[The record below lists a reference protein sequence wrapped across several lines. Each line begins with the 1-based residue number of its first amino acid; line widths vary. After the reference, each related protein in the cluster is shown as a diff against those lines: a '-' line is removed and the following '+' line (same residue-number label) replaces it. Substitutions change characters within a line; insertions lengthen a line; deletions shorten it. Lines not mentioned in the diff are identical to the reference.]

1 MDINLKDKKYLI
13 TSGCSFTDG
22 YKMGNEGSWAY
33 YLSDMLNLKL
43 INKARGGSGNEYI
56 SDSVIIELM
65 NNEEI
70 RNQCIVIVAWSGN
83 TRLMSSIYDGKG
95 YVLDTVQ
102 PQDFISD
109 EHGKRGRFYHK
120 QDARFLFSDVPFC
133 AYKTYLSIL
142 KLSSFLESHN
152 IPYVYLDAISQNK
165 VELQDAKGKQ
175 KIILKSY
182 RGVKIIDFDLNDY
195 PYQYRDVFNEK
206 FNDNIFKNFIEVK
219 GHSNIL
225 DFMWTDYNNYTKGN
239 PGHPNDIASKEIAE
253 SIFNQ
258 ILK

>member
-1 MDINLKDKKYLI
+1 MKINLKNKKYLL

-22 YKMGNEGSWAY
+22 FQMHEKGSWAY

-70 RNQCIVIVAWSGN
+70 RNQCIVIVAWSDN

-95 YVLDTVQ
+95 HVLDSVQ

-109 EHGKRGRFYHK
+109 EHGKRGRFSHK
-120 QDARFLFSDVPFC
+120 QDARFLFSDIPFC

-142 KLSSFLESHN
+142 KLSSFLESLN
-152 IPYVYLDAISQNK
+152 IPYVYLDAISPNE
-165 VELQDAKGKQ
+165 VSVSRNGE
-175 KIILKSY
+175 KITMYGHTGIEPMEFNLL
-182 RGVKIIDFDLNDY
+182 RW
-195 PYQYRDVFNEK
+195 PYQYREVFNSK
-206 FNDNIFKNFIEVK
+206 FNDNIFQNFIEVNEHK
-219 GHSNIL
+219 TIL
-225 DFMWTDYNNYTKGN
+225 DFLWSDYNHYTEGN
-239 PGHPNDIASKEIAE
+239 PGHPNDIASKEVAE

-258 ILK
+258 ISK

>member
-1 MDINLKDKKYLI
+1 MKINLKNKKYLL

-22 YKMGNEGSWAY
+22 FQMHEKGSWAY

-83 TRLMSSIYDGKG
+83 TRLMSSIYDGKS

-109 EHGKRGRFYHK
+109 EHGKIGRFWNK
-120 QDARFLFSDVPFC
+120 QDVGFLFSDIPFC

-142 KLSSFLESHN
+142 KLSSFLESLN
-152 IPYVYLDAISQNK
+152 IPYVYLDAISPNK
-165 VELQDAKGKQ
+165 VSVSKDGN
-175 KIILKSY
+175 KITMYGHVGIKPMEFSLLRFPHQYKE
-182 RGVKIIDFDLNDY
+182 VLNW
-195 PYQYRDVFNEK
+195 K
-206 FNDNIFKNFIEVK
+206 FNHKIFENFIGVNK
-219 GHSNIL
+219 HKTIL
-225 DFMWTDYNNYTKGN
+225 DLLWSDYNHYTKGN
-239 PGHPNDIASKEIAE
+239 PGHPNDIASKEVAE

-258 ILK
+258 ISK